1 MGVGSNIK
9 RLRKLRGM
17 TQLELAD
24 KVGCTDTAIRNYE
37 KDMRVLRGDALVKIA
52 EALDVA
58 PIVLKPNEVR
68 TADDF
73 LYAVMQLEDDLGLI
87 PVKNADGQMSIGFDH
102 KAPKSPKVQM
112 ALEAWQRQREAL
124 QAGELTEDEYELWKA
139 NMGA

>member
-1 MGVGSNIK
+1 MSVGSNIRK
-9 RLRKLRGM
+9 LRKLRGM
-17 TQLELAD
+17 TQLELAE
-24 KVGCTDTAIRNYE
+24 KVRCTDTAIRNYE
-37 KDMRVLRGDALVKIA
+37 KDLRVLKGDMLEKIA

-58 PIVLKPNEVR
+58 PVILKPNEVR

-87 PVKNADGQMSIGFDH
+87 PVKNTDGQMSIGFDH
-102 KAPKSPKVQM
+102 KAPKDAKVQM
-112 ALEAWQRQREAL
+112 ALEAWQRKREAL